1 MSDAEISSI
10 AIVGG
15 GAAGWMT
22 AAALASRLGREASRV
37 LVIETPAEGLDSAGL
52 RDVEAATP
60 ALRAFLR
67 RLRLDE
73 DELVRRAGASFG
85 LGTEFRDWGRLGDAY
100 FHPWGEIGARF
111 DTIGFQHAW
120 LRVRAHGGA
129 PALDDL
135 ALAAVAARLGRF
147 ARPAADRRSVYSS
160 FDYGLHLDVARYAA
174 LLREAALARGARA
187 MRGAL
192 KDVLLRG
199 EDGFIAAVVLDDGRR
214 IEADLF
220 VDATGLAARLI
231 GSALKTPFEAWS
243 DWLPCDRVVEAAW
256 TAATPPE
263 PCAEARALEAGWRWR
278 IPAQDRTS
286 FGCAYDSA
294 RQDEAAAEQALLAA
308 APGASGAPAASP
320 RLTRFCNGRRA
331 RAWVGNCVAIGLS
344 AGVLEP
350 LEGVGLHLVQAG
362 IDALIALFPDRGFA
376 PGLAREH
383 NRVTASAYERARDV
397 LLLHYA
403 TGQRRERFWRDRRET
418 ALPESLAARL
428 ELFASRGRVALLDEE
443 PFGEPSWLAV
453 LIGQGVAPAR
463 WDALADALD
472 LEAARRRLQT
482 ISAMIR
488 QAADAMPA
496 HADVL
501 AQIRGQPPQSAHR
514 T

>member
-15 GAAGWMT
+15 GTAGWMT
-22 AAALASRLGREASRV
+22 AAALASKLGPEASRV
-37 LVIETPAEGLDSAGL
+37 LVVETPAEGPDSAVL
-52 RDVEAATP
+52 REVEAAPP

-85 LGTEFRDWGRLGDAY
+85 LGAEFRDWGGLGGGY

-111 DTIGFQHAW
+111 DTVGFQHAW

-147 ARPAADRRSVYSS
+147 ARPTADHRSVYSS
-160 FDYGLHLDVARYAA
+160 FDYGLHLDIARYAA
-174 LLREAALARGARA
+174 LLRDAALARGARA
-187 MRGAL
+187 TQGTV

-199 EDGFIAAVVLDDGRR
+199 EDGFIAAVVLNDGRR

-231 GSALKTPFEAWS
+231 GSALRTPFEDWS
-243 DWLPCDRVVEAAW
+243 GWLPCDRLIEAAW
-256 TAATPPE
+256 ATTAPPE
-263 PCAEARALEAGWRWR
+263 PYAQARALEAGWRWR
-278 IPAQDRTS
+278 VPVQGRTS
-286 FGCAYDSA
+286 FGCVYDSE
-294 RQDEAAAEQALLAA
+294 RQDEPAAEQALLAA
-308 APGASGAPAASP
+308 SPGAPAASP
-320 RLTRFCNGRRA
+320 RLTRFRNGRRA

-350 LEGVGLHLVQAG
+350 LEAVGLHLVQAG

-376 PGLAREH
+376 PALAREH

-397 LLLHYA
+397 LALHYA
-403 TGQRRERFWRDRRET
+403 AGQRRERFWRDRREA
-418 ALPESLAARL
+418 ALPDSLASRL
-428 ELFASRGRVALLDEE
+428 ELFASRGRVALYDQE
-443 PFGEPSWLAV
+443 PFGEASWLAV

-463 WDALADALD
+463 WDPLADALD
-472 LEAARRRLQT
+472 LPAARRRLHT

-488 QAADAMPA
+488 QAADVMPA
-496 HADVL
+496 HADAL